1 MDPELAKVA
10 VENLIEDL
18 GFKAAL
24 SLTEKEG
31 ILVVAI
37 DAGSDNPLLI
47 GFHGETLLGLQ
58 TLINLIL
65 FRKTGQFTRVVL
77 DVANY
82 RQEREEKIKQLALNA
97 ADRARFLD
105 RPVELTPMRA
115 DERRLVHLYVS
126 QLPGVAS
133 ESMGEGRER
142 RVVVKPAG
150 AQETPTPD
158 SSDDHRLQTGE

>member
-1 MDPELAKVA
+1 MDPELVKSV
-10 VENLIEDL
+10 VENLIVAL
-18 GFKAAL
+18 GFKASL
-24 SLTEKEG
+24 TLTEKEE
-31 ILVVAI
+31 ILSVDL

-58 TLINLIL
+58 TLVNLIL

-82 RQEREEKIKQLALNA
+82 RQEREEKIKQITLNA

-105 RPVELTPMRA
+105 RSVELTPMRA

-126 QLPGVAS
+126 QLPGVSS

-142 RVVVKPAG
+142 HVIVKPAG
-150 AQETPTPD
+150 ATGPTTAN
-158 SSDDHRLQTGE
+158 HEV